1 MGHRFRVARE
11 AAHNIMAGY
20 HNNPDAG
27 VGCPP
32 AWSTA
37 SCACMAWSN
46 SGALHALTRAWP
58 CAVMDGRC
66 SISWLC
72 LSSSSPPL
80 DPCSQSVP
88 LPAVMDGLLSSLDD
102 PALALVQWNEAYAV
116 VADRLPAAVAVELEA
131 AAAGGFW
138 VCTGAVGD

>member
-1 MGHRFRVARE
+1 MVNSKLRLNGIALVTAVPCMPAHRPA
-11 AAHNIMAGY
+11 
-20 HNNPDAG
+20 PDAVMYG
-27 VGCPP
+27 RFSI
-32 AWSTA
+32 AW
-37 SCACMAWSN
+37 
-46 SGALHALTRAWP
+46 LR
-58 CAVMDGRC
+58 
-66 SISWLC
+66 
-72 LSSSSPPL
+72 LSRSSPPL

-88 LPAVMDGLLSSLDD
+88 LLTVMDGLLSSLDD